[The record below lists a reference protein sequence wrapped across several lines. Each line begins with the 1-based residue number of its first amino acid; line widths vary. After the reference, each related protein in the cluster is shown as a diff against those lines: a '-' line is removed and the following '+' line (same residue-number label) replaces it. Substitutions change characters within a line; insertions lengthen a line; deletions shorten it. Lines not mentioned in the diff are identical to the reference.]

1 MMVLDVR
8 FFNKNITLSK
18 NKMNIFV
25 IKTLVMFVIWLLQL
39 HCDPLKFSSK
49 ITNQ

>member
-1 MMVLDVR
+1 MVLDVR

-25 IKTLVMFVIWLLQL
+25 INVGAEYGP
-39 HCDPLKFSSK
+39 D
-49 ITNQ
+49 TNQ